1 MADRLKPFT
10 KEEKLLAEKNHDL
23 VYQFL
28 RTHNY
33 SMEDYYNTVVFG
45 YLKGIQK
52 YYRYVGNNTENNLDG
67 ICWNCMRS
75 EMKSHFKI
83 EKAKKRQPA
92 EICLM
97 MEMSKSSYYRE
108 FENIRQM
115 IGNEKF

>member
-1 MADRLKPFT
+1 
-10 KEEKLLAEKNHDL
+10 
-23 VYQFL
+23 
-28 RTHNY
+28 
-33 SMEDYYNTVVFG
+33 
-45 YLKGIQK
+45 
-52 YYRYVGNNTENNLDG
+52 
-67 ICWNCMRS
+67 MRS